1 MNEPQQ
7 SQSLQQN
14 SSQEIT
20 DDFLQKYVPIEVY
33 VAMKNIPK
41 EKVLEMIREGSC
53 VGYTKN
59 NQWFV
64 GRNELN
70 GFKGSISLGNPQQ
83 KKKIVDSTEKPS
95 SNGLLKLLR
104 GEFGLTIT
112 FWIFGVLIGTLLF
125 FLTITIGL
133 IEEDLIMFFLSIW
146 VGYQFIITI
155 GVLRSCKYYQGEK
168 VWPVLAIIV
177 SLGFSALMGF
187 IWLIFLSLSINGYA
201 GN

>member
-1 MNEPQQ
+1 MA
-7 SQSLQQN
+7 
-14 SSQEIT
+14 T
-20 DDFLQKYVPIEVY
+20 
-33 VAMKNIPK
+33 
-41 EKVLEMIREGSC
+41 
-53 VGYTKN
+53 
-59 NQWFV
+59 QWFV

-83 KKKIVDSTEKPS
+83 KKKIVDSTEKTS

-104 GEFGLTIT
+104 GELGLTIT
-112 FWIFGVLIGTLLF
+112 FWIFGVLIGALLF

-168 VWPVLAIIV
+168 IWPVLAIIV

-187 IWLIFLSLSINGYA
+187 VWLIFLSLSINGYA

>member
-7 SQSLQQN
+7 SQPPQQN

-104 GEFGLTIT
+104 GEIGLTIT

-168 VWPVLAIIV
+168 IWPVLAIIV

>member
-83 KKKIVDSTEKPS
+83 KKKNVDSTEKPS